1 MRDMKTNLSC
11 PPCSTIDEFVGVL
24 TNQINGYYKENLSN
38 LDLPQIR
45 LEVGSKFNRIYVG
58 NTIWGFIARK
68 DGSLKGK
75 PYRRGDLLKA
85 ASYTTPA
92 PISRGNVIE
101 GCSYDVY
108 GPFYLTK

>member
-1 MRDMKTNLSC
+1 MRDMKNVLSC
-11 PPCSTIDEFVGVL
+11 PPCSTVEEFVGVL
-24 TNQINGYYKENLSN
+24 TNQINEYYKENRSN
-38 LDLPQIR
+38 LPRPYIK
-45 LEVGSKFNRIYVG
+45 LEIGSKFNRIYVN

-68 DGSLKGK
+68 DGSLKGR

-85 ASYTTPA
+85 ASYSTPA

-108 GPFYLTK
+108 GPSYLR